1 MGINRGTTG
10 GVSTWGGVL
19 EEVADGY
26 RDGDVRKKLAGMPEN
41 APGWAICGVGFTGD
55 VFGVDVELSGE

>member
-1 MGINRGTTG
+1 MGINKGTTG

-41 APGWAICGVGFTGD
+41 ASGRAICRVGFAGD
-55 VFGVDVELSGE
+55 VFGVDVELPGE